1 MPKKMNLDLA
11 SYTKV
16 HPKWVIILFVKPKII
31 ELVEE
36 NKENLCD
43 LGLSKDFLDIQP
55 KTQSIKKIQI
65 NWTWSRLKT
74 SALQKA
80 LCREWKDSPQSGR
93 KIYYKT

>member
-16 HPKWVIILFVKPKII
+16 HPKWVIILYVKPKII

-43 LGLSKDFLDIQP
+43 LGLSKDFFRYTTKNTNHKESTDKLDL
-55 KTQSIKKIQI
+55 IKI
-65 NWTWSRLKT
+65 
-74 SALQKA
+74 
-80 LCREWKDSPQSGR
+80 KDFCSSKG
-93 KIYYKT
+93 TV